1 MQIYLGGLIIYR
13 SQSKRQLLYKYY
25 FNICSLS
32 NVLRLVR
39 CMLEGNNCRP
49 QNSLVLKS
57 NSSKSNSFILKI
69 FIGLKLEAYRYLCL
83 YSFFKSFILKMSG
96 KIIEVYMDREDYIR
110 KTKFEKIKHVED
122 TAPLPPSDVVKET
135 LADEEEH
142 VDLRRPSFT
151 LPEPRAPD
159 ITHSVSK
166 EIDIHTSVR
175 KNSITDAVLKNTAR
189 SALRSSIRSLTL
201 SQSHAEGEVGLPCIY
216 LDEHGEGL
224 YINENNP
231 QLNQDTNISDDKIKL
246 FKFDSAT
253 TITSSVGISPRSDYS
268 PSPDTTNTT
277 HKPTVTDRE
286 ALRNTLRNT
295 RYSSSQIRP
304 PPILRKMKSEYDIN
318 DTPSSDICNYCSA
331 LPIVCF
337 VFCISCVECK
347 CYSKAANPDYNY
359 NYKEAIKTIKL
370 MKAMPRITR

>member
-1 MQIYLGGLIIYR
+1 
-13 SQSKRQLLYKYY
+13 
-25 FNICSLS
+25 
-32 NVLRLVR
+32 
-39 CMLEGNNCRP
+39 
-49 QNSLVLKS
+49 
-57 NSSKSNSFILKI
+57 
-69 FIGLKLEAYRYLCL
+69 
-83 YSFFKSFILKMSG
+83 MSD
-96 KIIEVYMDREDYIR
+96 KIIEIYMDREDYIR

-122 TAPLPPSDVVKET
+122 TAPLPTSEVIKEA

-142 VDLRRPSFT
+142 VDLRRASFT

-166 EIDIHTSVR
+166 EIDVHTSVR

-189 SALRSSIRSLTL
+189 TALRSSIRSLTL
-201 SQSHAEGEVGLPCIY
+201 SHSHAEGEVGLPCIY
-216 LDEHGEGL
+216 LDEHGEEL

-231 QLNQDTNISDDKIKL
+231 QLNQDTNASDDKIKL

-268 PSPDTTNTT
+268 PPPTNPTDTATTT
-277 HKPTVTDRE
+277 HNPAILERE

-318 DTPSSDICNYCSA
+318 DTPSSGICSYCSA
-331 LPIVCF
+331 MPILCF

-370 MKAMPRITR
+370 LKAMPRITR